1 MSIVNLFFLKNFFKV
16 IFMKK
21 YEKLCLSAKAVTVLK
36 NVMSDKTVSLLLK
49 ALETDEAEKNEFIE
63 IYSDFVSSL
72 YEATDNLSEYIASL
86 ILNDENAF
94 VKASAKGDISP
105 VMKKALENELELFTT
120 LSQIKSDD
128 LKSSF
133 KIDIPIAEWT
143 NSDIDIKALYKNKID
158 NIKTTGY
165 GIYAT
170 HRMFI
175 FKDGQIV
182 PVKYP
187 DPQRLSQMSGY
198 ELERQKVIDNTLALI
213 NGKPCNNVLL
223 YGDAGSGKSST
234 IKAIVNEYF
243 DKGLRLVEIKK
254 NQLYSLSEVIETLAD
269 NPLKFIIFI
278 DDLSFSTND
287 SDFGA
292 LKAVLEGGVAG
303 KTENLA
309 IYATSNRQHLVREN
323 FNDRNGGDVHLQDTI
338 QEVMSLSARFGLK
351 ITFSRPNKDLYLSI
365 VENLAMQYN
374 INIEQNELFV
384 SAEAFALRNGGRSP
398 RTAKQ
403 FVEYLASKSED

>member
-1 MSIVNLFFLKNFFKV
+1 
-16 IFMKK
+16 MKK
-21 YEKLCLSAKAVTVLK
+21 YDKLCLAAKTVVVLK
-36 NVMSDKTVSLLLK
+36 NVINDNTVSLLLK
-49 ALETDEAEKNEFIE
+49 TLASDESEKNKFIE
-63 IYSDFVSSL
+63 NYSDFVASL
-72 YEATDNLSEYIASL
+72 YETTDNLSEYISNL
-86 ILNDENAF
+86 ILNDENSF
-94 VKASAKGDISP
+94 VKSSAKGEMSP
-105 VMKKALENELELFTT
+105 VMKKALANELEFFTA
-120 LSQIKSDD
+120 LSQIKSDE
-128 LKSSF
+128 LKAEF
-133 KIDIPIAEWT
+133 GIYIPLADWT
-143 NSDIDIKALYKNKID
+143 NSDIDIKSLYENKID

-198 ELERQKVIDNTLALI
+198 ELERQKVIDNTLALL

-234 IKAIVNEYF
+234 IKAIVNEYY
-243 DKGLRLVEIKK
+243 DKGLRLIEIKK
-254 NQLYSLSEVIETLAD
+254 NQLYSLSDVIEALAD

-292 LKAVLEGGVAG
+292 LKAILEGGVAG

-309 IYATSNRQHLVREN
+309 IYATSNRQHLVKEN
-323 FNDRNGGDVHLQDTI
+323 FNDRNGGDMHLQDTI

-351 ITFSRPNKDLYLSI
+351 VTFSRPNKDLYLSI

-374 INIEQNELFV
+374 INVEQNELFV

>member
-1 MSIVNLFFLKNFFKV
+1 
-16 IFMKK
+16 MKK
-21 YEKLCLSAKAVTVLK
+21 YEKLCLIGKTVAVLK
-36 NVMSDKTVSLLLK
+36 NVINDNTISLLLK
-49 ALETDEAEKNEFIE
+49 ALATDETKKTTFIE
-63 IYSDFVSSL
+63 NYSNFVASL
-72 YEATDNLSEYIASL
+72 YETTDNLSEYISNL
-86 ILNDENAF
+86 VLNDENAF
-94 VKASAKGDISP
+94 VKSSAKGHLSP
-105 VMKKALENELELFTT
+105 AMKKALENELKFFNT
-120 LSQIKSDD
+120 LSQIKSDE
-128 LKSSF
+128 LKVAF
-133 KIDIPIAEWT
+133 EIDTLLPEWT
-143 NSDIDIKALYKNKID
+143 NSDIDIKSLYENKID

-198 ELERQKVIDNTLALI
+198 ELERQKVIDNTLALL

-234 IKAIVNEYF
+234 IKAIVNEYY

-254 NQLYSLSEVIETLAD
+254 NQLYSLSDVIEALAD

-292 LKAVLEGGVAG
+292 LKAILEGGVAG

-309 IYATSNRQHLVREN
+309 IYATSNRQHLVKEN
-323 FNDRNGGDVHLQDTI
+323 FNDRNGGDMHLQDTI

-351 ITFSRPNKDLYLSI
+351 VTFSRPNKDLYLSI

-374 INIEQNELFV
+374 INVEQNELFV

-403 FVEYLASKSED
+403 FVEYLASKSEN